1 MAARMQRA
9 FAGVHCITA
18 TESVFRLCTDGVEL
32 DANHTA
38 LRIVCSRSHLIRSCE
53 TQVMACIQFYMM
65 LWFTFGECLTFS
77 FIISSMV
84 MITCGAT
91 NRNITKKNCYQFAM
105 QSILISKKRE
115 IFGVFFSSFIG
126 LLLFNLVG
134 IMSLS
139 IHSTN
144 QMWRKKTSFEMIY
157 VSTVF
162 IFYAA
167 NVSQWRCF
175 IITFPLFNNI
185 HTWSS
190 RVWFWAR
197 LIWEEI
203 AFLLNSRK
211 ASIGQDMN

>member
-115 IFGVFFSSFIG
+115 IFGVFFFFFHRITFIQFG
-126 LLLFNLVG
+126 
-134 IMSLS
+134 
-139 IHSTN
+139 
-144 QMWRKKTSFEMIY
+144 RYY
-157 VSTVF
+157 VSF
-162 IFYAA
+162 NPFNQP
-167 NVSQWRCF
+167 NVKEK
-175 IITFPLFNNI
+175 N
-185 HTWSS
+185 
-190 RVWFWAR
+190 
-197 LIWEEI
+197 LIWNDLCFNGFYILRSECVSMALLHNHI
-203 AFLLNSRK
+203 SAF
-211 ASIGQDMN
+211 Q